1 MAIFVHIGG
10 WIGDTPMSRGL
21 SITAVRKERSKKY
34 TIIMQSMGSLGPTL
48 FFLSQLNRVKTP
60 AVAVLCMTCRQGVL
74 LGLLNT
80 AGVLAGVFG
89 TAATG
94 YILQRGIY
102 SIHNLDILRLSV
114 YLFGAQVW
122 NLFATGEEITAV
134 DWLRVKKALYIFLF
148 FKFVVI
154 SHEQSRA
161 GSGHG
166 HSVLGSVP
174 VRFLGLGS
182 IRVI

>member
-60 AVAVLCMTCRQGVL
+60 AVAVLCMTCRQNQSKVVSSSDIKTHAVPSRALKHSPSRGVL

-94 YILQRGIY
+94 YILQRG
-102 SIHNLDILRLSV
+102 S
-114 YLFGAQVW
+114 
-122 NLFATGEEITAV
+122 
-134 DWLRVKKALYIFLF
+134 
-148 FKFVVI
+148 
-154 SHEQSRA
+154 
-161 GSGHG
+161 
-166 HSVLGSVP
+166 
-174 VRFLGLGS
+174 
-182 IRVI
+182 